1 MNKTININLG
11 GLALIIDEDAYAK
24 LDYYLTAIH
33 NHFKNSEGY
42 EEITNDIESRMGE
55 LFQES
60 LGGRSIIN
68 STDVDAAIQTMGSLE
83 DFGASPDDEKAKSS
97 YNQTNYTK
105 QGRRIFRDPDDKILG
120 GVCSGLSAYFG
131 INDPIWL
138 RIIFALLF
146 FAAGTGF
153 LFYILM
159 WIIMPK
165 AQTTADRLAMKGAPI
180 NINSIAKEVEES
192 IGNLG
197 SKINEFGQEFSGQK
211 KNRFSNSDTRQFSG
225 FSNFLN
231 ELLDAIKYII
241 PKVIKAFSIIIGVV
255 CLVAIVA
262 AGIGILTSG
271 FMFQNYADVI
281 FGPDLINKQWLLVG
295 SIALLFLLPAI
306 ILIILAIK
314 AFFKVKTPKGLIT
327 GIIIFWT
334 VNLFFGIA
342 SGLNLA
348 KSFTNPA
355 EVTNSKEFFT
365 SANPDTLIVDVDE
378 GDGFSDF
385 EFDGVQLGNLKMKD
399 QRFYSD
405 DIRIKVLKSED
416 ATISYKVDYLS
427 NGSSRQEAENLAKSI
442 TYTPK
447 QDGSRLIFPRYFEI
461 GKGKLWRNQ
470 RVRVFVYLPEGKYC
484 KITKRGDELV
494 TKLEKDPDEEDYWQY
509 SGTIWKMGREGFID
523 TAPKKKEFSDEEE
536 NQNSNQDT
544 L

>member
-55 LFQES
+55 LFQEN

-68 STDVDAAIQTMGSLE
+68 SADVDAAIQTMGSLE
-83 DFGASPDDEKAKSS
+83 DFGADPNAEKPKTSYSQSTSS
-97 YNQTNYTK
+97 RQT
-105 QGRRIFRDPDDKILG
+105 RRIFRDPDDKILG

-146 FAAGTGF
+146 FVAGTGF

-165 AQTTADRLAMKGAPI
+165 AQTTADRLAMRGTPI
-180 NINSIAKEVEES
+180 NINNIAREVEES
-192 IGNLG
+192 INTLGN
-197 SKINEFGQEFSGQK
+197 KINEFGQEIGGQK
-211 KNRFSNSDTRQFSG
+211 KNKFASSDSRPLSG
-225 FSNFLN
+225 LANFLN
-231 ELLDAIKYII
+231 ELLDAIKYIL
-241 PKVIKAFSIIIGVV
+241 PKLIKAFAVIVGVA
-255 CLVAIVA
+255 CLAAIVA

-271 FMFQNYADVI
+271 IMLNNYSDVLL
-281 FGPDLINKQWLLVG
+281 GPNLISKHWILVL
-295 SIALLFLLPAI
+295 SVTLLFLLPAI
-306 ILIILAIK
+306 ILIILGIK
-314 AFFKVKTPKGLIT
+314 AFFSVKTPKGLIT
-327 GIIIFWT
+327 GIFIFWMINLLFSIFSG
-334 VNLFFGIA
+334 VNFA
-342 SGLNLA
+342 S
-348 KSFTNPA
+348 SFRNPA
-355 EVTNSKEFFT
+355 EVSNSKEFFT
-365 SANPDTLIVDVDE
+365 SINPDTLTLDVDE
-378 GDGFSDF
+378 GDGYSDF
-385 EFDGVQLGNLKMKD
+385 DFDGFQLGNLKMKD

-416 ATISYKVDYLS
+416 PSISWKVDYLS
-427 NGSSRQEAENLAKSI
+427 NGSSKQEAESLAKAI

-447 QDGSRLIFPRYFEI
+447 QDGKRLIFPRYFEI
-461 GKGKLWRNQ
+461 EKGKIWRNQ

-484 KITKRGDELV
+484 KITKRADELV
-494 TKLEKDPDEEDYWQY
+494 TKLEKDPDEEDYWEY
-509 SGTIWKMGREGFID
+509 SGTIWKMGKEGFFN
-523 TAPKKKEFSDEEE
+523 TNPEKKKESKTETA
-536 NQNSNQDT
+536 QDT